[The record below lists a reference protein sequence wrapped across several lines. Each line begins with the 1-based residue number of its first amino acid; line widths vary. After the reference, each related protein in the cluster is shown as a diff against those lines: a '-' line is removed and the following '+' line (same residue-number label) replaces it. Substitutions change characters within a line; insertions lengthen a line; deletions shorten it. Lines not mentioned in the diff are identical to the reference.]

1 MPIPGPNGTYFPRIG
16 NEGRNSVYGPGVTT
30 MDLSLVKSTAVPKF
44 GELARVEFRAEAFNA
59 LNHPNFQVPA
69 RANSVIYKASTNPA
83 VAGAASQLPLL
94 TVTSTPERQ
103 IQFGLKLIF

>member
-1 MPIPGPNGTYFPRIG
+1 
-16 NEGRNSVYGPGVTT
+16 
-30 MDLSLVKSTAVPKF
+30 MDVSIVKNTAVPRF

-83 VAGAASQLPLL
+83 VAGAASNLQLL